1 MPLPGWLGFDAGT
14 RTFSG
19 TPPQHFNGT
28 ISLKVTASDGSES
41 ASDIFDLVIDPVND
55 APALVTA
62 IPDHH
67 ADEEAPVS
75 YQVPADSFVDV
86 DGDVLAYG
94 ATLAG
99 GSALPAWLSFDA
111 ATRTFSGT
119 APQDFN
125 GTLTISV
132 VASDGA
138 ESAAGAFDLVID
150 PVNDAPSGSS
160 ATIEMAEDGSRT
172 LAQAD
177 FGYGDPAE
185 GHAFAGVVI
194 TGLPGNGQLL
204 LNGVPITG
212 AGTFVTAAQIMAGD
226 LVFEPEADENGAP
239 YASFDFQVR
248 DAGGLLNGGQDTDQS
263 ANTLTFNVGGVN
275 DGPVNTVPAAA
286 QAFNE
291 DGTLVF
297 GTANGNAIGVTDV
310 DADPGDVT
318 VTLQI
323 ADGTLTLAATAGLTA
338 SPATAPA
345 DVVLTG
351 SLAAVNAALGTG

>member
-1 MPLPGWLGFDAGT
+1 MA
-14 RTFSG
+14 
-19 TPPQHFNGT
+19 
-28 ISLKVTASDGSES
+28 V
-41 ASDIFDLVIDPVND
+41 V
-55 APALVTA
+55 
-62 IPDHH
+62 
-67 ADEEAPVS
+67 
-75 YQVPADSFVDV
+75 
-86 DGDVLAYG
+86 
-94 ATLAG
+94 
-99 GSALPAWLSFDA
+99 DA

-226 LVFEPEADENGAP
+226 LVFEPEADEMARLMR
-239 YASFDFQVR
+239 ASTSR
-248 DAGGLLNGGQDTDQS
+248 CA
-263 ANTLTFNVGGVN
+263 
-275 DGPVNTVPAAA
+275 
-286 QAFNE
+286 
-291 DGTLVF
+291 
-297 GTANGNAIGVTDV
+297 
-310 DADPGDVT
+310 
-318 VTLQI
+318 
-323 ADGTLTLAATAGLTA
+323 TLAAC
-338 SPATAPA
+338 
-345 DVVLTG
+345 
-351 SLAAVNAALGTG
+351 